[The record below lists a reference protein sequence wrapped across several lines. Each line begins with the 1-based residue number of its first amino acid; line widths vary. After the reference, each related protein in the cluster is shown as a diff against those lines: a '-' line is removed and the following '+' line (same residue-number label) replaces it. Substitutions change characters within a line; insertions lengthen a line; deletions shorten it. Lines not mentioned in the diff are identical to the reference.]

1 MNDPEAVSRRRWAIL
16 AVLCLSVFL
25 AVVDNTIVNVAL
37 PSISEQLSASTSQ
50 LQWVVDGYSLV
61 FAMLLLI
68 GGSLGDRFGRKGAL
82 QLGIAAFAGF
92 SVLAGLADSTEMLIV
107 GRCLMGL
114 AAAFVFPATLAIL
127 TNTFTNPK
135 ERAAAIGA
143 WTGVVGLAVALGPL
157 SGGLLLQHFWWGS
170 IFFVNLPIAAIAL
183 ALGAW
188 ILPTSRDPAA
198 PRIDFGGFLLS
209 GVGIGLLVYTTIE
222 APARG
227 WQDQRTIG
235 GYALGA
241 TSLVAFAL
249 WERRSPQPMLEVA
262 LFRDIRFSAA
272 SFSITVSFFGL
283 FGFVFLITQ
292 YFQLV
297 RGYDTLSAGVHTLP
311 FAIATGIAAPLAPY
325 LSARIGTKIV
335 VPAGLVLMGAGFL
348 VATQLGP
355 DTAYFGPVV
364 VSMLLIAAG
373 LGLVT
378 APSTNAILAVLP
390 PEKAG
395 VGSAV
400 NDVTRE
406 LGGAF
411 GVAVVGAA
419 FSSVYGPA
427 LAGRLGGL
435 PLPPEALAAAQESAA
450 AALAVARQAPEAAK
464 AVIIDAARTSFVDGM
479 ARGSAVCAGVAL
491 VGAVFA
497 FLVLPRHLPTVD
509 ADALDSRADD
519 PVANRLEPE
528 VTS

>member
-1 MNDPEAVSRRRWAIL
+1 MAGHAPDAEAIFRRRWAIL

-37 PSISEQLSASTSQ
+37 PSISEQLAASTSQ
-50 LQWVVDGYSLV
+50 LQWIVDGYSLV
-61 FAMLLLI
+61 FAMLLLV
-68 GGSLGDRFGRKGAL
+68 GGSLGDRYGRKGAL
-82 QLGIAAFAGF
+82 QLGIAAFAAF
-92 SVLAGLADSTEMLIV
+92 SVVAGLADSTDMLIL

-127 TNTFTNPK
+127 TNTFTDRR

-170 IFFVNLPIAAIAL
+170 IFFVNLPIAGIAIG
-183 ALGAW
+183 LGAW
-188 ILPTSRDPAA
+188 VLPTSRDPSA
-198 PRIDFGGFLLS
+198 PRLDLGGFVLS
-209 GVGIGLLVYTTIE
+209 SLGIGLLVYTTIE
-222 APARG
+222 APGRG
-227 WQDQRTIG
+227 WLEPPTLG

-241 TSLVAFAL
+241 ALLFGFAL
-249 WERRSPQPMLEVA
+249 WERRSPQPMLDIA

-325 LSARIGTKIV
+325 LSAKIGTKIV
-335 VPAGLVLMGAGFL
+335 VPAGLVLMGIGFL
-348 VATQLGP
+348 VATGLGAE
-355 DTAYFGPVV
+355 TAYFGPVV

-390 PEKAG
+390 SEKAG

-427 LAGRLGGL
+427 LADRLRGI
-435 PLPPEALAAAQESAA
+435 PLPPDAIAAARESTA
-450 AALAVARQAPEAAK
+450 AALGLAQQAPEAARGTI
-464 AVIIDAARTSFVDGM
+464 VEAARTSFVDGM
-479 ARGSAVCAGVAL
+479 ARGSAVCAAVAL
-491 VGAVFA
+491 AGAVFA
-497 FLVLPRHLPTVD
+497 FLVLPRHLPS
-509 ADALDSRADD
+509 A
-519 PVANRLEPE
+519 E
-528 VTS
+528 VGRRGRR